1 MDFIANRNDAM
12 DVETSE
18 EDKAEEKILEI
29 LQGRKEFEETWKML
43 DNFAAL
49 ISEDKKQNYT
59 NLKAAFENFTKHAAK
74 IASISGSVH
83 EGLKNRVCVN
93 KKFNQILAV
102 RASFAQSLEAGKKQI
117 SKLEELIAEKD
128 RIIDGK
134 DQELKT
140 QFDKLTSGNYE
151 LQIKID
157 ELQKSLVGAQNDLK
171 AETRLKNQRNE
182 VILEIQTNLEKRQ
195 KELNHEVRS
204 RLKNIKERDDAI
216 SELNIAKTKLE
227 ELEQQR
233 KDDKQE
239 IENLRKENEKQ
250 NTELSDA
257 VDFRIEAL
265 GEENFL
271 CKCLNTVY

>member
-250 NTELSDA
+250 NIELSDA

>member
-1 MDFIANRNDAM
+1 M
-12 DVETSE
+12 
-18 EDKAEEKILEI
+18 
-29 LQGRKEFEETWKML
+29 
-43 DNFAAL
+43 
-49 ISEDKKQNYT
+49 
-59 NLKAAFENFTKHAAK
+59 
-74 IASISGSVH
+74 
-83 EGLKNRVCVN
+83 
-93 KKFNQILAV
+93 
-102 RASFAQSLEAGKKQI
+102 
-117 SKLEELIAEKD
+117 
-128 RIIDGK
+128 
-134 DQELKT
+134 KT

>member
-1 MDFIANRNDAM
+1 MK
-12 DVETSE
+12 V
-18 EDKAEEKILEI
+18 
-29 LQGRKEFEETWKML
+29 W
-43 DNFAAL
+43 
-49 ISEDKKQNYT
+49 
-59 NLKAAFENFTKHAAK
+59 
-74 IASISGSVH
+74 
-83 EGLKNRVCVN
+83 KNRVCVN

-117 SKLEELIAEKD
+117 SKLEELVAEKD